1 MTEDTTPISD
11 LVPLEPPRKATATLP
26 STRNTHQPF
35 EPPSRQQRHDAR
47 GPVAQEESPY
57 VASRQSIPTYL
68 ELMQMHDELDAGDV
82 GTALRTLRSR
92 QVDVGRRLGDDLL
105 AARGLTVPKQS
116 AGDADQPHLQPDL
129 PGFHRSAIAGTMAAR
144 RQQPVLFSERRRASS
159 DRRSVSSAYTDAAS
173 DALRRPAG
181 LRAQLDVMRL
191 GAAEAVAELRNLSSH
206 HLGLRGF

>member
-1 MTEDTTPISD
+1 
-11 LVPLEPPRKATATLP
+11 
-26 STRNTHQPF
+26 
-35 EPPSRQQRHDAR
+35 
-47 GPVAQEESPY
+47 
-57 VASRQSIPTYL
+57 
-68 ELMQMHDELDAGDV
+68 MQMHDELDAGDV

-116 AGDADQPHLQPDL
+116 AGDADQPHLPDL

-191 GAAEAVAELRNLSSH
+191 GAAEAVAELRNLSTH